1 MEGSIM
7 ATSTIAILLFLVGIG
22 FIIIRGTYKTLFISS
37 LISSMYYAVA
47 YLRFG
52 FKFPLFPVAMLFVG
66 MIFYL
71 NSRDQMILK
80 IAGITEIIAS
90 LAFLIL
96 P

>member
-1 MEGSIM
+1 
-7 ATSTIAILLFLVGIG
+7 
-22 FIIIRGTYKTLFISS
+22 
-37 LISSMYYAVA
+37 MYYAVA